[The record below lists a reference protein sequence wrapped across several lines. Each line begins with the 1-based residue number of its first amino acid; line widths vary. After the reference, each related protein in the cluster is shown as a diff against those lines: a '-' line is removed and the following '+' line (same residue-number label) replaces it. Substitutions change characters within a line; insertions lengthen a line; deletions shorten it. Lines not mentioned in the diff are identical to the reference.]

1 MCQCCDVS
9 WGADTAESPQP
20 APRTESA
27 SPPARL
33 LAALRGALHL
43 DFTGFWPP
51 AGRSSGPGP
60 WEGSLLAQRAS
71 LTPGLAGPG
80 TLGPEDEP
88 PDSQLA
94 GGCGAVQEAMGVC
107 VCGRRGGAPRP
118 SRRGPSGTGVRL
130 GQGPGCAGGG
140 VVSAP
145 SRQRVL
151 PQVFPCMRPL
161 RRGREMHL
169 GLTPCPV
176 GTVERLEKSG
186 CSRAGAGQVNPS
198 PREPSFRSAVV
209 VTFASHVSPGLRGPG
224 LSRVPAVGPGRSC
237 WLRSAVGSSS
247 CRFQCCGHQSPKD
260 TQTTR
265 TQ

>member
-1 MCQCCDVS
+1 MSLPTPS
-9 WGADTAESPQP
+9 WLGAVVLCRRPWG
-20 APRTESA
+20 SA
-27 SPPARL
+27 SV
-33 LAALRGALHL
+33 
-43 DFTGFWPP
+43 
-51 AGRSSGPGP
+51 
-60 WEGSLLAQRAS
+60 
-71 LTPGLAGPG
+71 
-80 TLGPEDEP
+80 
-88 PDSQLA
+88 
-94 GGCGAVQEAMGVC
+94 GAVVE
-107 VCGRRGGAPRP
+107 PRVP
-118 SRRGPSGTGVRL
+118 AAGDPQAL
-130 GQGPGCAGGG
+130 GCALARAQGARG

-224 LSRVPAVGPGRSC
+224 LSRVPAVGPGGSC

-247 CRFQCCGHQSPKD
+247 CSGSVLAPLRGWPPVPHSCFCLLLQHPSPGLVSGCALSG
-260 TQTTR
+260 TR
-265 TQ
+265 SPPLLEGWGASPT

>member
-107 VCGRRGGAPRP
+107 VCGGRGGAPRP

-130 GQGPGCAGGG
+130 GQGPGCAGRGLGPKQAEGAAAG
-140 VVSAP
+140 VPVYEAP
-145 SRQRVL
+145 EAWEGDAPGFDPMPCGHRGEAGEVWVL
-151 PQVFPCMRPL
+151 MGWC
-161 RRGREMHL
+161 
-169 GLTPCPV
+169 
-176 GTVERLEKSG
+176 
-186 CSRAGAGQVNPS
+186 GAG
-198 PREPSFRSAVV
+198 EP
-209 VTFASHVSPGLRGPG
+209 VS
-224 LSRVPAVGPGRSC
+224 
-237 WLRSAVGSSS
+237 
-247 CRFQCCGHQSPKD
+247 
-260 TQTTR
+260 T
-265 TQ
+265 